1 LKETR
6 EHILKTAFKLFLS
19 KSYKEVT
26 MKEIV
31 EKTKMSKGAFYHYF
45 PSKENLF
52 IEIIDTYYFSMVDI
66 NYNQFSHDSLYD
78 FIHQIYERLNGF
90 ISEMKNKLDFNED
103 MNFLNYY
110 MIMFDALKHFPG
122 FKEKI
127 NKVHRI
133 EQESWEEIIRI
144 AREKGEIKSAM
155 NDSQIAKI
163 FICISDGVGMDA
175 IVYRRIDTI
184 GKEVLTLWEK
194 FYEEIKN

>member
-6 EHILKTAFKLFLS
+6 EHILKIAFKLFLS

-52 IEIIDTYYFSMVDI
+52 IEIIDTYYFSMVNI

-78 FIHQIYERLNGF
+78 FIHQIYEKLNDFMLIMKTKLGF
-90 ISEMKNKLDFNED
+90 DDDLT
-103 MNFLNYY
+103 FLNYY
-110 MIMFDALKHFPG
+110 IIMFDALKHFPG
-122 FKEKI
+122 FYEKLYE
-127 NKVHRI
+127 VHRI
-133 EQESWEEIIRI
+133 EQKAWEEIVRI
-144 AREKGEIKSAM
+144 AREKGEIKSSM

-163 FICISDGVGMDA
+163 FICISDGIGIDV
-175 IVYRRIDTI
+175 IIHSRIDTI
-184 GKEVLTLWEK
+184 SKEIFSLWEK
-194 FYEEIKN
+194 FYEEIKS